1 MISVSR
7 CDRGHKFRR
16 RNLHGACW
24 AGKALNDGDLIAS
37 LSPPRPLRQADVGSG
52 SFEANRRRSAPAR
65 VAVHGL
71 NASTAML
78 DDDKQAPSVAA
89 WKNEQLV
96 LAPFAGNQGSRLR
109 HGAGSAADI
118 ERFWRVDHRHGR
130 MLTLAKWKFV
140 SGQFGGY
147 LRPLA
152 ANCCRETALRRHWDA
167 RQAARSAEA
176 APEWHFT
183 ELAPHLLPLPCG

>member
-1 MISVSR
+1 MTFSPRLHTITAVISVLR

-37 LSPPRPLRQADVGSG
+37 LSPPRPLEQADLGVFGP
-52 SFEANRRRSAPAR
+52 NRRGSARAR

-130 MLTLAKWKFV
+130 MLTLATGRGLSTPEPLGERPSASV
-140 SGQFGGY
+140 GQFLGSN
-147 LRPLA
+147 LRL
-152 ANCCRETALRRHWDA
+152 T
-167 RQAARSAEA
+167 
-176 APEWHFT
+176 T
-183 ELAPHLLPLPCG
+183 